1 MGDKMECIRNIA
13 KKLADYNEMLPILQD
28 PYNCQ
33 NFKEKKLPVYDEN
46 SLSHGLPAVCML
58 FAELSE
64 LYPNEDWDMMAHQYL
79 YKIQKGIEENK
90 VADLSMFSGYA
101 GIGLAVECLSKKG
114 TRYQRLKKFINGY
127 MQDTFPGFM
136 DTLSKSD
143 FCFMRDYDVISGLSG
158 ILGYTIWQEELRE
171 VNKRIGEYLVKRCQ
185 YIQYGQHV
193 LPGFYIPQKYQFL
206 EEDREHFP
214 QGNFNLGFSHGVPG
228 ILTALCI
235 LYKNNIDVNGI
246 EEAIEICSE
255 MIVKFEDRGKKRWG
269 AYVSLEEYLRG
280 SVENVQTRD
289 AWCYGSPG
297 VCYALYIGG
306 VTLGNEKYKCR
317 ALEVMRDIAGSLAGV
332 YSPTFCH
339 GYAGVAYIYWRFY
352 EMIKSQEWKN
362 YSTQLMEKAWEFYD
376 EKNPFGFQDVELDS
390 RTNQIGLLSGVSGVL
405 LPLLAAETK
414 KKTRWDCAFLLG
426 DFN

>member
-1 MGDKMECIRNIA
+1 MRDKMECIRNIA

-214 QGNFNLGFSHGVPG
+214 QGNFNLGIF
-228 ILTALCI
+228 T
-235 LYKNNIDVNGI
+235 
-246 EEAIEICSE
+246 
-255 MIVKFEDRGKKRWG
+255 WG
-269 AYVSLEEYLRG
+269 ARHIDCTVYL
-280 SVENVQTRD
+280 
-289 AWCYGSPG
+289 
-297 VCYALYIGG
+297 I
-306 VTLGNEKYKCR
+306 
-317 ALEVMRDIAGSLAGV
+317 
-332 YSPTFCH
+332 
-339 GYAGVAYIYWRFY
+339 
-352 EMIKSQEWKN
+352 
-362 YSTQLMEKAWEFYD
+362 
-376 EKNPFGFQDVELDS
+376 
-390 RTNQIGLLSGVSGVL
+390 
-405 LPLLAAETK
+405 
-414 KKTRWDCAFLLG
+414 
-426 DFN
+426 